1 MCAHR
6 VLELFSRSTRG
17 NNNTN
22 SLESS
27 VGGEPQTKPSRKYS
41 MLGAAKLSYT
51 MVHSHSVVV
60 ASRCKK
66 ECDTI
71 RAVVQRC
78 VQIRSGAVQPD
89 IRRDKRCR
97 CVRPMIV
104 TVREYAA
111 QDRGVMG
118 R

>member
-1 MCAHR
+1 MCAHI
-6 VLELFSRSTRG
+6 VLELFSRSTG

-27 VGGEPQTKPSRKYS
+27 VGREPHVALRPSLVENIPYW
-41 MLGAAKLSYT
+41 GAAKLSYT

-71 RAVVQRC
+71 RAVFQRC

-111 QDRGVMG
+111 QEG
-118 R
+118 